1 MKYRAV
7 GGSPV
12 VTPNLCFGGNVFGW
26 TVDEETSFL
35 LLDALRDAGL
45 NFLDTADLYSR
56 WVPGN
61 SGGESEQII
70 GRWLRSRGGRDRI
83 VIATKV
89 GADLGDGRA
98 GLTAR
103 YIKEAVEA
111 SLMRLGTDYIDL
123 YQSHFDDLSV
133 PLEETLGAYADLIQA
148 GKVRA
153 IGASNYTAQRFAE
166 ALDCSERH
174 GLVRYATFQPHY
186 NLMER
191 SIYEAEAAQ
200 LCLERGIGVL
210 PFSSLANGFLTGKYR
225 RSSDLADQPRGSSVA
240 PYLND
245 RGKAV
250 LAALD
255 KLGMRYGASP
265 ATIAIAWLL
274 TKPAIHAPIVSA
286 TSISQIADLV
296 KATELALDPEAVRLL
311 DQASG

>member
-191 SIYEAEAAQ
+191 SICEAEAAQ

-210 PFSSLANGFLTGKYR
+210 PFPRSLMAFSPANIGGRRTLPISRAAAASRPISTTGESRFGCPGQTRHALRREPRDDRDRVVADQAGHPCTDRERDQHKPDR
-225 RSSDLADQPRGSSVA
+225 RSREGDGTRA
-240 PYLND
+240 
-245 RGKAV
+245 
-250 LAALD
+250 
-255 KLGMRYGASP
+255 
-265 ATIAIAWLL
+265 
-274 TKPAIHAPIVSA
+274 
-286 TSISQIADLV
+286 
-296 KATELALDPEAVRLL
+296 
-311 DQASG
+311 